1 MHEPIARR
9 TCSPRRP
16 GGRTTRR
23 APRPDAGLDSPELEA
38 WAADALVPVDADGL
52 GDLMTGLHVVSV
64 LLLDELHEATEKP
77 PAAVLQRRCISR
89 CRSWRSARLLRT
101 KGLRT

>member
-1 MHEPIARR
+1 
-9 TCSPRRP
+9 
-16 GGRTTRR
+16 
-23 APRPDAGLDSPELEA
+23 
-38 WAADALVPVDADGL
+38 
-52 GDLMTGLHVVSV
+52 VVSV

-101 KGLRT
+101 MELRT